1 MNSGMVKK
9 PPKVVLD
16 TNLLIS
22 ALVFGGKPKQVY
34 NLVLE
39 KQIIGITSPILL
51 AELTEVLTK
60 KFNFELI
67 RIEQLEKIIKKHFK
81 MVNPKQTIKI
91 LQDIDDNRVL
101 EAAIEG
107 KCSYIVTGDSD
118 LLTLKTFQK
127 IRILTPNDFLKIIQ
141 GN

>member
-1 MNSGMVKK
+1 MNLGMVKK

-16 TNLLIS
+16 TNLIIS
-22 ALVFGGKPKQVY
+22 ALIFGGKPQQVY

-39 KQIIGITSPILL
+39 KQIIGITSSILL

-67 RIEQLEKIIKKHFK
+67 RVEQLEKIIKKHFK
-81 MVNPKQTIKI
+81 MVNPKQTVKI

-101 EAAIEG
+101 EAAMMG
-107 KCSYIVTGDSD
+107 KCNYIVTGDKD
-118 LLTLKTFQK
+118 LLTLKTFHQIK
-127 IRILTPNDFLKIIQ
+127 ILTPDDFLRIIQ

>member
-67 RIEQLEKIIKKHFK
+67 RIEQLEKIIKKQLETVEAF
-81 MVNPKQTIKI
+81 IKG
-91 LQDIDDNRVL
+91 R
-101 EAAIEG
+101 
-107 KCSYIVTGDSD
+107 Y
-118 LLTLKTFQK
+118 F
-127 IRILTPNDFLKIIQ
+127 IIIPQ
-141 GN
+141 FCCF

>member
-67 RIEQLEKIIKKHFK
+67 RI
-81 MVNPKQTIKI
+81 
-91 LQDIDDNRVL
+91 
-101 EAAIEG
+101 
-107 KCSYIVTGDSD
+107 
-118 LLTLKTFQK
+118 
-127 IRILTPNDFLKIIQ
+127 
-141 GN
+141 

>member
-127 IRILTPNDFLKIIQ
+127 TKILTPNDFLKIIQ

>member
-22 ALVFGGKPKQVY
+22 ALVFGGKPQQVY

-127 IRILTPNDFLKIIQ
+127 T
-141 GN
+141 